1 MLVPFLKPQ
10 NQSDYKEKFAKY
22 SFHQTFPKFLERE
35 EMPTNMNLKNV
46 SQSKKE
52 IKLLTLQVAGFPL
65 ALLISFS
72 SLLSEMCFF
81 GDVAVDS
88 F

>member
-1 MLVPFLKPQ
+1 
-10 NQSDYKEKFAKY
+10 
-22 SFHQTFPKFLERE
+22 
-35 EMPTNMNLKNV
+35 MPTNMNLKNV